1 MGNSAGIILF
11 NEINKLSEP
20 ANDIG
25 LAETAVEQGN
35 RNLPEPA
42 P

>member
-11 NEINKLSEP
+11 SEIINPAKP
-20 ANDIG
+20 ANDTS

-35 RNLPEPA
+35 RNLPEPV